1 MEHLA
6 PALLTDLLKGV
17 SRSFYWTMRVLPR
30 DVRPQISLA
39 YLLARATDT
48 IADTELVPVADRLGA
63 LRALR
68 DRILGTS
75 EVPLN
80 FTALATRQG
89 DDCERMLLERLDE
102 ALSILPKFSYS
113 DQQRIREVLRVITS
127 GQELDLQRFAG
138 ASEKNIIALATAAE
152 LDDYT
157 FRVAGCVGEFWT
169 RLCRAHLF
177 PQTPLD
183 EAKLLADGVRF
194 GKGLQLVNILRD
206 LPRDLRAGRCYIP
219 ADKLSAAGLKPEDL
233 LLAVNEP
240 RFRTLYHSHLDLA
253 HAHLDAGWDYTNTLP
268 RRCARVRL
276 ACAWPVL
283 IGVRTLRLCR
293 EANILD
299 ASRRVKIS
307 RGELRGIVARSML
320 LYPSPSAW
328 RNLGG
333 S

>member
-48 IADTELVPVADRLGA
+48 IADTALVPMDERLGA
-63 LRALR
+63 LNALR
-68 DRILGTS
+68 LRIAGESNTT
-75 EVPLN
+75 LN
-80 FTALATRQG
+80 FSRLAENQG
-89 DDCERMLLERLDE
+89 LPAERMLLQRIEE

-138 ASEKNIIALATAAE
+138 ASERNLVALAGDDD
-152 LDDYT
+152 LDDYI

-177 PQTPLD
+177 PQAQIN
-183 EAKLLADGVRF
+183 EAEFLAKGVCF

-206 LPRDLRAGRCYIP
+206 LPRDLRQGRCYVPAQRLATVGLAP
-219 ADKLSAAGLKPEDL
+219 ADLLSPA
-233 LLAVNEP
+233 NES
-240 RFRTLYHSHLDLA
+240 RFRPLYHSLLNVAEGYLA
-253 HAHLDAGWDYTNTLP
+253 AGWDYTNALP

-293 EANILD
+293 AANILD
-299 ASRRVKIS
+299 PNQRVKIS
-307 RGELRGIVARSML
+307 RGELRGLVARSVL
-320 LYPSPSAW
+320 LYPWPSAW
-328 RNLGG
+328 RRLAA
-333 S
+333 